1 LLLARSLIVFEEMA
15 KSKNHTNH
23 NQSVKNH
30 KNGIRCAIPLYK
42 NNSQRGSWLPALVNA
57 RRVRKANQSAAKA
70 ARRTRLAAFRATL
83 KK

>member
-1 LLLARSLIVFEEMA
+1 MA

-30 KNGIRCAIPLYK
+30 KNGIKAPLPLYK

-57 RRVRKANQSAAKA
+57 RRVRKANQKVAKA
-70 ARRTRLAAFRATL
+70 SRRARLTAFRASI